1 MLAQARP
8 INLECQKP
16 VESARPLLLVVDDVE
31 QNRDILC
38 RRLKRAG
45 FDTIE
50 ASGGFDALARVDEF
64 DFDVVLLDVMMPDLS
79 GIEVLKRIRASR
91 TLAELPVIMVTANA
105 MSDDVV
111 GALDCGANDYVTKPI
126 DFQIA
131 VSRVNRQVERRR
143 AELTARNSAE
153 SLAKLAAD
161 LNSEITDRVA
171 ELAQANA
178 AMTEESARR
187 AASEEKVIYLAH
199 HDPLTGLFNRFS
211 FDRKLQAALSAPATA
226 DNSGVNVLFIDLDG
240 FKMVNDTLGHD
251 VGDAL
256 LKEVARRLRATVG
269 ADDMVA
275 RLGGDEFGVIH
286 LSKPG
291 DVTALA
297 NRVVA
302 AVAECRSVNDHEVY
316 IRASVGVATSRSNF
330 DAGAIL
336 KHADLAMYR
345 AKTSG
350 GGAFQLFE
358 PAMETSAQRRRE
370 LELYLR
376 KAAQREEFE
385 LHYQPIIDLASRRVA
400 GFEALM
406 RWTPPT
412 HRTEAQEFISL
423 AEDIGLI
430 GGMGKWAVHT
440 ACREAARW
448 RDDLCVAVNLSP
460 RQFRDDDLVQVIAD
474 ALSQSGLTLL
484 WQIHSS
490 CL

>member
-131 VSRVNRQVERRR
+131 VSR
-143 AELTARNSAE
+143 
-153 SLAKLAAD
+153 
-161 LNSEITDRVA
+161 
-171 ELAQANA
+171 